1 MHTETLF
8 DKDKDLVIYRNKKGQ
23 AIAGG
28 FKVTSYIDSAG
39 QEMKKQ
45 SGGGLSAFK
54 DLAVPAGLFLM
65 QRAALNNFT
74 SINSEQVIDEKL
86 YSKLVDLVDHTP
98 KSKNSSS
105 HKKRSTKKSRS
116 GIKKR
121 NTRKIKR

>member
-45 SGGGLSAFK
+45 SGGGLSALK

-116 GIKKR
+116 SIKKR

>member
-1 MHTETLF
+1 MHTEKPF
-8 DKDKDLVIYRNKKGQ
+8 GEDDLVIHRNKKGQ

-65 QRAALNNFT
+65 QRAAVNNFT
-74 SINSEQVIDEKL
+74 SINTEQVIDEKL
-86 YSKLVDLVDHTP
+86 YSKLVDLVDDTP
-98 KSKNSSS
+98 TSK
-105 HKKRSTKKSRS
+105 KLKRSTKKSRS
-116 GIKKR
+116 TKNKR
-121 NTRKIKR
+121 KTRRSNQ

>member
-116 GIKKR
+116 SIKKR